1 MIFCIRKIRIY
12 LLITLNKWGKV
23 NKTLQRTSRSYAALD
38 ASSSLAPSAEFSVSL
53 PKNMMS
59 IQSLEGRIREFINSA
74 RRQSVLLKTPDAWNM
89 LCSSLDLIGDTQ
101 LAIDSYPQFHNIQA
115 DGASYLVVYGILQTL
130 LLQQNATKHIGAA
143 LDIKVKLPK
152 DLENIRVIRNSAAG
166 HPTHQ
171 KENGLSKSCFITRM
185 SISPTSFQLMTVYS
199 GDKEYEFHQIS
210 IPSLIET
217 QKKYLTEVLALV
229 VTELERQE
237 MEHRKTHKA
246 NKLADTFPHTIS
258 YHFSKIFEATHR
270 EDLFL
275 LGTPNMKMIIDC
287 MDNFKRELS
296 DRGEWEVHDSIDYH
310 YDLIEYP
317 LKRLERYFEGND
329 NMNEKDAYIFASFL
343 SDQVKSLEEIA
354 KELDEK
360 YESLP

>member
-1 MIFCIRKIRIY
+1 M
-12 LLITLNKWGKV
+12 NGV
-23 NKTLQRTSRSYAALD
+23 ALP
-38 ASSSLAPSAEFSVSL
+38 L
-53 PKNMMS
+53 NMMS
-59 IQSLEGRIREFINSA
+59 IQSLKDSIMKFINSA
-74 RRQSVLLKTPDAWNM
+74 RRQTVLLKTPDAWNM

-101 LAIDSYPQFHNIQA
+101 LAIDSYPQFHKLQEE
-115 DGASYLVVYGILQTL
+115 GASYLVVYGILQTL

-152 DLENIRVIRNSAAG
+152 DLENIRAIRNSAAG

-199 GDKEYEFHQIS
+199 GDKDYEFHQVS

-217 QKKYLTEVLALV
+217 QKKYLSDVLALV
-229 VTELERQE
+229 VVELERQE
-237 MEHRKTHKA
+237 MEHLKTHKA

-258 YHFSKIFEATHR
+258 YHFSKLFEATYK
-270 EDLFL
+270 DSSFF
-275 LGTPNMKMIIDC
+275 LGTPSMKMITSC
-287 MDNFKRELS
+287 LDNFKRELS
-296 DRGEWEVHDSIDYH
+296 SRGEWGVYDSINYH

-317 LKRLERYFEGND
+317 LKRLGKYFEGND

-343 SDQVKSLEEIA
+343 SDQVKSLEGIA
-354 KELDEK
+354 KDLDGK
-360 YESLP
+360 YESVP